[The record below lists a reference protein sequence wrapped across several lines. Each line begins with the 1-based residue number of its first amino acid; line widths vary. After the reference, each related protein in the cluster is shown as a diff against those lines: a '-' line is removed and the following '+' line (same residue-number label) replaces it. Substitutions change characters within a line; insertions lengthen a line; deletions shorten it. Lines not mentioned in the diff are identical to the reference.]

1 MDLSEYAAEVAKKY
15 NLNPRY
21 FLRLIQCESAWQ
33 EDALG
38 DSETSFGVLQFKKD
52 TFSLFAGKFDFQNF
66 NIDNSYHQ
74 VDLAARMI
82 KEGYILHWKNCARK
96 IGWVNH

>member
-1 MDLSEYAAEVAKKY
+1 VIETAKKN

-21 FLRLIQCESAWQ
+21 FLRLIQCESSWQ

-52 TFSLFAGKFDFQNF
+52 TFALFSNKFNFQNF

-74 VDLAARMI
+74 VDLAAKMI

-96 IGWVNH
+96 IGWTKL